1 MRKHIFFLVAV
12 FSTVILKTFGQVTIV
27 NYDFNSGSS
36 YASLTPSTAAN
47 VTCSV
52 TSTES
57 WQTYTGVASGANA
70 FSSNPTA
77 GNAMAMANSS
87 GTNTRYFQFQLG
99 GSNLGSYAAYKLYFQ
114 AQRSG
119 TGASTV
125 TIAYSLNG
133 TSFTNFGTTQTPGNG
148 SFSECQFDL
157 SAVSSLSL
165 QSTVYFRVLASGASG
180 TGTLRIDNF
189 QVRAT
194 QQTCS
199 TPTKLYFTTQP
210 VSPTQSMA
218 MNGFSVSTTCA
229 SNVIATSCNS
239 GTVTLTFSGTGL
251 SGTLSAPVINGVAT
265 FTNITIFQ
273 LQNNVSFTA
282 SYSGSCGSLTS
293 ATSNT
298 FSVLPLKND
307 NFDGSAPTWSYTI
320 GTPTV
325 VGSGG
330 ATGSD
335 VSTLKNFGSPN
346 NNSLVKSY
354 SVDNASGEKGT
365 LNTITFSNVTGLNA
379 FGQVKFSFQ
388 IGSLGSGVG
397 AGTDNSEYMQIE
409 TSLDGGTTWYNLL
422 RNNGSSDHLFALS
435 ASSPVTLAYNANSV
449 YSSGNS
455 LWNQSAFA
463 VNLPTGTSQFRFRI
477 TASSNRTMENWAI
490 DNILLEGTP
499 LSIVAGPTQTLS
511 CPGNLATV
519 SATASPSDVNYTWS
533 GPSTG
538 STPTSSTN
546 VVTAPGVYTV
556 TASISGSESTASAT
570 VLVVSVTPTLE
581 IIPGPVVICPGE
593 HAVISATATAGSTYS
608 WSPGGTTPTSYST
621 AVLVQGVYTVT
632 ATNPASACTATASVS
647 VITCPTISYPGSPFS
662 NTITSVSVILT
673 NAYSPPGSFSA
684 TPSGL
689 SIDHST
695 GAIDPSGS
703 ALGTYTITYYGD
715 KYGLEC
721 STPITAVISIVRT
734 CTFKV
739 NAEEDL
745 QLCPGEVYNLSAYG
759 GDGLIYTWAP
769 SAGLSC
775 TTCSSPIL
783 TAGTAATQYTVYG
796 IKDGDV
802 VPCASHIVN
811 VIPREDCIENTII
824 GCCFSNYGAA
834 VYVASQNTYV
844 NVYCNLL
851 NELGQ
856 FPDGNIKKGEFQ
868 NKGNIYVK
876 LDWIHNAKNDLY
888 LTPQGKTNFFGASQ
902 NITGNS
908 NTHFNKIYLTGN
920 GIKTTWIDEYANS
933 DMELTTNELFIQ
945 NFMFYMKN
953 PSAIATNTVLIGS
966 TPSVGGGFVSTDGNG
981 YLSRIINPGSALYLY
996 PMGAR
1001 ANGSIPYRYRPI
1013 EIYNSTSTDEISV
1026 NFMNILPVVNPTSDF
1041 YSSLYANNINDK
1053 APSVSTVNQL
1063 YYHKLKQTTAPT
1075 PYSSSLAIRSYFPS
1089 GDGSFQSLAEWE
1101 KDASHPSQWW
1111 GSTPGA
1117 SGSAIP
1123 STGLTYAG
1131 FINALTNGLQTF
1143 DGQPFT
1149 LAQSGPYVGTGGFGG
1164 GGTVITI
1171 TGGGSTPTT
1180 TTSTTEP
1187 DGTTSTTVTST
1198 TGGTTTSTITVT
1210 PPGGGT
1216 PTTSTVT
1223 TTTSTTGG
1231 VTTSTTTVATG
1242 SGTTSTT
1249 TSTTSTV
1256 GGTTTTTTSTTP
1268 TGGSPTVTT
1277 STTTTTGGTTTST
1290 TSTTP
1295 PGGPTTTTTNT
1306 TTTTGGTTTSTTTTT
1321 DGSTTSTTSNTTTTT
1336 GGVTSSTTTT
1346 SSSSGPGTTEIC
1358 ETTLGGSSS
1367 ITSCTLT
1374 TSTGTTTYTSST
1386 TTSGSGG
1393 PGTGSAGTGLGNPIG
1408 TGGGSTGIT
1417 SPTTPGTYVITIT
1430 PADDCTLPGEIRFT
1444 VNNDGTISP
1453 SSVEYGTGG
1462 PSGYLGPLSPDVYTI
1477 DNVNSGIILQSIP
1490 KNILTDCI
1498 NTITVGTS
1506 IANDYILT
1514 AGETINVF
1522 IPNTLTGVTFGPFK
1536 LFDAANTLIATTS
1549 VPSSLSPLNNTISVP
1564 SGTPVGVYHF
1574 EFTVNAEVV
1583 KGQLIIK

>member
-12 FSTVILKTFGQVTIV
+12 FSTAILKTFGQVTIV

-36 YASLTPSTAAN
+36 YTTLSPSTATN
-47 VTCSV
+47 ITCSV

-57 WQTYTGVASGANA
+57 WQTYGGVASGTNA

-99 GSNLGSYAAYKLYFQ
+99 GSELSTYVAYKLYFQ

-119 TGASTV
+119 TGATTV

-133 TSFTNFGTTQTPGNG
+133 TTFTNFGTTQAPGNG
-148 SFSECQFDL
+148 SFTECQFDL

-165 QSTVYFRVLASGASG
+165 QPTVYFRVLASGASG
-180 TGTLRIDNF
+180 SGTLRIDNF
-189 QVRAT
+189 QIRAT

-218 MNGFSVSTTCA
+218 MNGFSVSTTCS
-229 SNVIATSCNS
+229 SNVIATSCNA
-239 GTVTLTFSGTGL
+239 GTVTLSFSGTGL
-251 SGTLSAPVINGVAT
+251 TGTLSAPVINGVAT

-273 LQNNVSFTA
+273 QQNNVSFTA

-307 NFDGSAPTWSYTI
+307 NFDGSAPTWSYTV

-330 ATGSD
+330 TTGTD
-335 VSTLKNFGSPN
+335 VTTLKNFGSPN

-365 LNTITFSNVTGLNA
+365 LNSMTFSNVTGLNA

-388 IGSLGSGVG
+388 IASLGSGSG
-397 AGTDNSEYMQIE
+397 AGMDNGEYMQIE
-409 TSLDGGTTWYNLL
+409 TSLDGGTTWNNLL
-422 RNNGSSDHLFALS
+422 KNNGSSDHLFALS

-449 YSSGNS
+449 YSSGNA
-455 LWNQSAFA
+455 LWNQSAFE
-463 VNLPTGTSQFRFRI
+463 VNLPTGTSQFMFRV

-490 DNILLEGTP
+490 DNVVLVGIP

-519 SATASPSDVNYTWS
+519 TATATPSGATYSWT

-538 STPTSSTN
+538 STPTSSAN
-546 VVTAPGVYTV
+546 VVSAAGVYTV
-556 TASISGSESTASAT
+556 TASLPGTESTVSAT
-570 VLVVSVTPTLE
+570 VLVVSLSPTLE
-581 IIPGPVVICPGE
+581 VIPGPVVICPGQS
-593 HAVISATATAGSTYS
+593 AVISATATGESSYS
-608 WSPGGTTPTSYST
+608 WSPGGTTPSSYST
-621 AVLVQGVYTVT
+621 AVTVPGMYTVT
-632 ATNPASACTATASVS
+632 ATDPVSACTATATVK
-647 VITCPTISYPGSPFS
+647 VILCPTISYPGSPFS
-662 NTITSVSVILT
+662 NTITSVAVVLT

-689 SIDHST
+689 SINST
-695 GAIDPSGS
+695 NGTIHPSAS

-715 KYGLEC
+715 KYGLQC
-721 STPITAVISIVRT
+721 GTPITAVVTIINPCS
-734 CTFKV
+734 FKV
-739 NAEEDL
+739 NAPGEL
-745 QLCPGEVYNLSAYG
+745 QLCPGDMYNLSAYG
-759 GDGLIYTWAP
+759 DAGLVYLWAP

-775 TTCSSPIL
+775 TNCSSPVL
-783 TAGTAATQYTVYG
+783 TANTSVTQYTVYA
-796 IKDGDV
+796 KRDGET
-802 VPCASHIVN
+802 VPCAVH
-811 VIPREDCIENTII
+811 VINIIPKNDCIENTII

-834 VYVASQNTYV
+834 VYVTQSTYV

-856 FPDGNIKKGEFQ
+856 FPSGVIKKGEFQ
-868 NKGNIYVK
+868 NRGNIYVK

-888 LTPQGKTNFFGASQ
+888 LTPQGRTNFFGANQ

-908 NTHFNKIYLTGN
+908 NTHFNKLFLTGN

-933 DMELTTNELFIQ
+933 DLNLTTNEMFIQ
-945 NFMFYMKN
+945 NYVFYMKN
-953 PSAIATNTVLIGS
+953 TAALATNTILIGS
-966 TPSVGGGFVSTDGNG
+966 TPSVGGGFVSTLENG
-981 YLSRIINPGSALYLY
+981 YLSRVINPGSILYLY

-1001 ANGSIPYRYRPI
+1001 ATTSIPYRYRPI
-1013 EIYNSTSTDEISV
+1013 EIYGSSAADEISV
-1026 NFMNILPVVNPTSDF
+1026 NFMNIPPAVSPGSDF
-1041 YSSLYANNINDK
+1041 YSTLYANNINDK
-1053 APSVSTVNQL
+1053 ALSVSTVNQL
-1063 YYHKLKQTTAPT
+1063 YYHKLKQTLAPV

-1117 SGSAIP
+1117 SGSSIP
-1123 STGLTYAG
+1123 STGLSYLG

-1164 GGTVITI
+1164 SGTVITV

-1180 TTSTTEP
+1180 TTSTTAP
-1187 DGTTSTTVTST
+1187 DGTTTTTVTT
-1198 TGGTTTSTITVT
+1198 TSGGTSTSTITVT

-1223 TTTSTTGG
+1223 VTTNTTGG

-1295 PGGPTTTTTNT
+1295 PGGPTTTTSNT

-1321 DGSTTSTTSNTTTTT
+1321 DGTTTSTISNTTTTT

-1346 SSSSGPGTTEIC
+1346 SSSSGPGTTEVC

-1367 ITSCTLT
+1367 VTSCTLT

-1393 PGTGSAGTGLGNPIG
+1393 PGSGSAGTGLGNPIG
-1408 TGGGSTGIT
+1408 TGGSTGVT

-1506 IANDYILT
+1506 VANDYILT
-1514 AGETINVF
+1514 TGETIKVF

-1536 LFDAANTLIATTS
+1536 LYDAASTLIATTS

-1564 SGTPVGVYHF
+1564 GGTPVGVYHF
-1574 EFTVNAEVV
+1574 EFTVNTELV